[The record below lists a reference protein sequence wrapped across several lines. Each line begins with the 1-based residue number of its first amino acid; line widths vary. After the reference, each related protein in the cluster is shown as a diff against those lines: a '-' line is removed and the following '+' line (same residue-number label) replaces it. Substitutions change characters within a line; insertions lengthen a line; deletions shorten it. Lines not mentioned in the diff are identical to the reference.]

1 MKGTEPPTPSLPWKC
16 STPELHWLTYLLFIL
31 DEKLSGRRGSNP
43 RPTAWKAVALP
54 TELLPQVNMSFKTR
68 SDYVGVIGFEP
79 IQPKQQIYSLPRLS
93 NFGAPP
99 YFALPEPAEGLEPP
113 TS

>member
-1 MKGTEPPTPSLPWKC
+1 MFSIIPFT
-16 STPELHWLTYLLFIL
+16 
-31 DEKLSGRRGSNP
+31 
-43 RPTAWKAVALP
+43 
-54 TELLPQVNMSFKTR
+54 
-68 SDYVGVIGFEP
+68 VGVIGFEP

-99 YFALPEPAEGLEPP
+99 TYQELEPAEGLEPP